1 MHLLLWHWMICLEV
15 TSLLLSD
22 TYCNQI
28 ERILFLVLHLC
39 SDFIAALYS
48 SFHVTQ
54 MWMAWCFFSTNV
66 LVWYSFQSLNAVVWL
81 ECSIGLDCY
90 YDSFSHCLKVRN
102 HFCCT
107 DYILSV
113 SLSLSLSLSQ
123 LSRCESELFFA
134 RLEPISF
141 LISFLW
147 KVRVRENQTASVY
160 SFHTLWFKCTHYSA
174 PCSFSSPFMLD

>member
-113 SLSLSLSLSQ
+113 SLSLSVVQMWIRAFFRETGTNFIPHQFLMEGQSTGKSN
-123 LSRCESELFFA
+123 CECVFF
-134 RLEPISF
+134 PHP
-141 LISFLW
+141 
-147 KVRVRENQTASVY
+147 VV
-160 SFHTLWFKCTHYSA
+160 
-174 PCSFSSPFMLD
+174 